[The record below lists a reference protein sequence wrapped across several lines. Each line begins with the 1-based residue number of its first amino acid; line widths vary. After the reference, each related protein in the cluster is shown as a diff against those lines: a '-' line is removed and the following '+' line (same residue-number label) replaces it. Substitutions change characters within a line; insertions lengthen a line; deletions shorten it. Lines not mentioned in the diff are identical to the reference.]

1 VSESGGESGTA
12 ASERADKGRGLT
24 SLLKFVLGHQR
35 HAVVAD
41 GAGVNPLLKLA
52 LEFGPLAIFFIAN
65 SYGDRLFGVAADRRI
80 FVATGVFI
88 VASLI
93 ALVLSRILVGYLPR
107 MAIVNAVVV
116 SVFGGL
122 TIALD
127 DAFFIKVKPTIVN
140 ALFGGVL
147 LGGLLFGRSLLSLV
161 LETVLQLDEAGWRK
175 LTLRWGLFFFVLAAL
190 NEIVWR
196 TQTQDFWVAFKVW
209 GVMPLTM
216 IFALAQTP
224 LILKH
229 EIKPAKVAE

>member
-1 VSESGGESGTA
+1 MSETA
-12 ASERADKGRGLT
+12 ASPN
-24 SLLKFVLGHQR
+24 
-35 HAVVAD
+35 
-41 GAGVNPLLKLA
+41 GAKPINPLVKLA
-52 LEFGPLAIFFIAN
+52 LEFGPLAIFFFVN
-65 SYGDRLFGVAADRRI
+65 SYGDRWFGVAEDRRI

-88 VASLI
+88 AASLI
-93 ALVLSRILVGYLPR
+93 ALLLSKIVMNHLPR

-116 SVFGGL
+116 TVFGGL
-122 TIALD
+122 TLALD

-140 ALFGGVL
+140 TLFGCIL
-147 LGGLLFGRSLLSLV
+147 LGGLYFGRSLLALV
-161 LETVLQLDEAGWRK
+161 LDSVLQLDEEGWRR

-190 NEIVWR
+190 NEVVWR

-229 EIKPAKVAE
+229 EIKREGAAE

>member
-1 VSESGGESGTA
+1 MSETVTGATEA
-12 ASERADKGRGLT
+12 AQHKP
-24 SLLKFVLGHQR
+24 
-35 HAVVAD
+35 
-41 GAGVNPLLKLA
+41 VNPLLKLA
-52 LEFGPLAIFFIAN
+52 LEFGPLAIFFLAN
-65 SYGDRLFGVAADRRI
+65 SYGDRLFGIAQDRRI
-80 FVATGVFI
+80 FFATGVFI
-88 VASLI
+88 AASLI
-93 ALVLSRILVGYLPR
+93 ALALSKVLLRHLPR

-116 SVFGGL
+116 TVFGGL

-140 ALFGGVL
+140 ALFGSVL
-147 LGGLLFGRSLLSLV
+147 LGGLFFGRSLLALV
-161 LETVLQLDEAGWRK
+161 LETVLQLDAEGWRK

-216 IFALAQTP
+216 LFALAQTP

-229 EIKPAKVAE
+229 EIKRPEAAE